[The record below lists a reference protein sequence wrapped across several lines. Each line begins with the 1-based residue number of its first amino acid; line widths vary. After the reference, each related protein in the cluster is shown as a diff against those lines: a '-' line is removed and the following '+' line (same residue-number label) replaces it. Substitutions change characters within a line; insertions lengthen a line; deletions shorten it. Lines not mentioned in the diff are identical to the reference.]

1 MGNNSHDPGE
11 SMKHG
16 GRKTKS
22 KGQGSQEVWTK
33 WDLPKRK
40 ITWRWEPFPMS
51 FLLRS
56 VIVWK
61 NPAGVVW
68 ASGQDTSGCLP
79 MVGHGT
85 FPTRSRSLG
94 RTHCRDCIPASPT
107 LGSLEELVQSARR
120 EDSLVFIPTD
130 NALYESDL
138 NKEKATRYVVPM
150 VCGIVVGCC

>member
-1 MGNNSHDPGE
+1 
-11 SMKHG
+11 MKHG

-22 KGQGSQEVWTK
+22 KGQGFQEVWTK

-51 FLLRS
+51 FPLRL
-56 VIVWK
+56 VIE

-79 MVGHGT
+79 MGGHGT

-107 LGSLEELVQSARR
+107 LGSLEELVQLARR

-138 NKEKATRYVVPM
+138 NKEKATRYVVP
-150 VCGIVVGCC
+150 VACGIVVGCC